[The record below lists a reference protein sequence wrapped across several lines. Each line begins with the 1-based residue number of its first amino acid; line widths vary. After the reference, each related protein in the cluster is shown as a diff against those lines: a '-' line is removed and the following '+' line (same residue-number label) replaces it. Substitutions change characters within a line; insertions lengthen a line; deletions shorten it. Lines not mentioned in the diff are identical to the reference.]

1 MEPEKPASGDLG
13 TSPGDPVFAAILVPH
28 RSMTPGG
35 FAVLMAVVIALCA
48 SNAAFYWTLGAW
60 PVAFF
65 MLADVAILWLAIHLS
80 YRSGRVSEEIELTRE
95 GLTVRKTDARG
106 RHRQHTFRTFWARFH
121 VDRDEARGI
130 TRMQIRG
137 EGVVSTIGSF
147 LNPDDK
153 ESFARAF
160 QSALSSARN

>member
-1 MEPEKPASGDLG
+1 MEPEKPAPGEMNAPSGE
-13 TSPGDPVFAAILVPH
+13 PVFAAILVPH
-28 RSMTPGG
+28 RSMTTGG
-35 FAVLMAVVIALCA
+35 FAVLMTVFIAICA
-48 SNAAFYWTLGAW
+48 SNAVFYWTLGAW
-60 PVAFF
+60 PVAFV
-65 MLADVAILWLAIHLS
+65 MLADVAILWLAIRLS
-80 YRSGRVSEEIELTRE
+80 YRSGRVSEQIELTRT

-106 RHRQHTFRTFWARFH
+106 RHRQHTFRTFWAKFH

-160 QSALSSARN
+160 QSALATARR